1 MPVKLGING
10 MGRIGRRILRLAQG
24 DPDLQVVQVND
35 LGDAKTLAHLLK
47 YDSVHGTFPGE
58 VSARQQSLQW
68 GDQEILVTQEREPG
82 KIPWERSGAQIVLE
96 CTGKFRDR
104 VQCEQHLRGEVKKVI
119 LSAPGQ
125 GVDLTLVLGVNHRQ
139 YRSEVHRVVSNASC
153 TTNCLAP
160 LAMILDEA
168 LQIQYG
174 TMTTIHSYTNDQ
186 ALLDFPHKD
195 LRRARAGALSQVPTS
210 TGAAHAIGE
219 VLPHLAGKIEGM
231 SIRVPTANV
240 SLVDLVVHV
249 AQPTTLEAVHR
260 LFETAAQGPLR
271 GIIELSH
278 EPLVSC
284 DYNGSRF
291 SAVLDALS
299 TQVLAGR
306 LVKVL
311 AWYDNETGFS
321 QRMIDLAKLLN

>member
-1 MPVKLGING
+1 MPLKLGING

-47 YDSVHGTFPGE
+47 YDSVHGTFPGK
-58 VSARQQSLQW
+58 VSAGHHSLEW
-68 GDQEILVTQEREPG
+68 GDREILVTQEREPG
-82 KIPWERSGAQIVLE
+82 KIPWERSGAQVVLE

-104 VQCEQHLRGEVKKVI
+104 AQCEQHLRGEVKKVI

-125 GVDLTLVLGVNHRQ
+125 GVDLTLVLGVNHPQ
-139 YRSEVHRVVSNASC
+139 YRPDLHHIISNASC

-160 LAMILDEA
+160 LAMVLDDA
-168 LQIQYG
+168 LEIQYG

-219 VLPHLAGKIEGM
+219 VLPHLTGKIEGM

-249 AQPTTLEAVHR
+249 AKPTTIESVHR
-260 LFETAAQGPLR
+260 LFETASQGPLS
-271 GIIELSH
+271 GIMALSY

-299 TQVLAGR
+299 TQVLAER

-321 QRMIDLAKLLN
+321 QRMIDLAKLLK